1 MGNNEELK
9 KKIEERL
16 NVPRKAIEGDEN
28 KDIEKRLGY
37 FLVDCGY
44 IQGIEKREDDWGFVY
59 YSITRKIAV
68 SQKEMP
74 HSKWEHCIF
83 KMGINEKTKE
93 NLFPNPGEET
103 QMYRFLHEANHAYQ
117 EYLCFNECSHDP
129 KLWYEKV
136 LSGEIVSCYGD
147 LFNFCFQKRVEEDC
161 REGERKEKERGLSIW
176 GNAPNYSS
184 KNDENIPNRAS
195 EIAVRTQEDANELIT
210 MFLWHPKYF
219 EVYLDYLSLNHEN
232 SQVRE
237 KEITKEDLEKEGLLQ
252 LKKGEVEQ
260 LKEMVSLYVNEMKGK
275 LEIHHD
281 T

>member
-1 MGNNEELK
+1 MENKEELK

-16 NVPRKAIEGDEN
+16 NVPRKAVEGDEN

-74 HSKWEHCIF
+74 HSKWEDCIF

-103 QMYRFLHEANHAYQ
+103 EMYRFLHEANHAYQ
-117 EYLCFNECSHDP
+117 EYLCFSECSYNP
-129 KLWYEKV
+129 KLWYENV
-136 LSGEIVSCYGD
+136 LKGEIVSCYGD
-147 LFNFCFQKRVEEDC
+147 LFTFCFQKRLEEDY

-176 GNAPNYSS
+176 GNAPNYS
-184 KNDENIPNRAS
+184 NDESIPNRAS
-195 EIAVRTQEDANELIT
+195 EIAVRAQEDANELVT

-237 KEITKEDLEKEGLLQ
+237 KEVTKEDLEKEGLLQ
-252 LKKGEVEQ
+252 LKKEEAKQV
-260 LKEMVSLYVNEMKGK
+260 KELVFLYVNEMKGR

-281 T
+281 I

>member
-117 EYLCFNECSHDP
+117 EYLCFNECSYDP

-147 LFNFCFQKRVEEDC
+147 LFNFCFQKRLEEDC

-184 KNDENIPNRAS
+184 KNDENIPNRGS
-195 EIAVRTQEDANELIT
+195 EIAVRAQEDANELIT

-219 EVYLDYLSLNHEN
+219 EGYLDYLSLNHEN